1 LHLDTFLCRID
12 FEGANMRKALI
23 ALSVL
28 VLLALNWA
36 ALHDILK
43 GEQNVWMEW
52 SVVLGS
58 ALLLIIVL
66 MRKIHQPV

>member
-1 LHLDTFLCRID
+1 
-12 FEGANMRKALI
+12 MRKILI
-23 ALSVL
+23 AVSVL
-28 VLLALNWA
+28 ALLALNWA

-52 SVVLGS
+52 SFVLGS

-66 MRKIHQPV
+66 MRKMRQPV

>member
-1 LHLDTFLCRID
+1 
-12 FEGANMRKALI
+12 MRKILI
-23 ALSVL
+23 AVSVL
-28 VLLALNWA
+28 ALLALNWA

-52 SVVLGS
+52 SFVLGS

-66 MRKIHQPV
+66 MRKMRQAI

>member
-1 LHLDTFLCRID
+1 
-12 FEGANMRKALI
+12 MRKTLI
-23 ALSVL
+23 AVSVL

-52 SVVLGS
+52 SFVLGS

-66 MRKIHQPV
+66 MRKMRQSI

>member
-1 LHLDTFLCRID
+1 
-12 FEGANMRKALI
+12 MRKTLI

-52 SVVLGS
+52 SFVLGS

-66 MRKIHQPV
+66 MRKMRQPV

>member
-1 LHLDTFLCRID
+1 
-12 FEGANMRKALI
+12 MRKILI
-23 ALSVL
+23 AVSVL
-28 VLLALNWA
+28 ALLALNWA

-52 SVVLGS
+52 SFVLGS

-66 MRKIHQPV
+66 MRKTRQST